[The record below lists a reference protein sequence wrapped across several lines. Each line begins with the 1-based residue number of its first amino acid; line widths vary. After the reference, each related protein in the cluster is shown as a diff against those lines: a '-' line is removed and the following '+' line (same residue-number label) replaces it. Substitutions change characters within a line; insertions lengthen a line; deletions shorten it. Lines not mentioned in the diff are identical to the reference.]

1 MRPRPELCALLAALL
16 ILPPVG
22 VSALSS
28 DAGQPVEIE
37 ANHVSLDDPRHM
49 ATYTGDVVL
58 TQGSIEA
65 HADRLVI
72 HMTETD
78 QIERIVMTGQPA
90 TFRQL
95 TTEGAEIY
103 GEGLRMEYRESQSQL
118 TIEDQA
124 LLRRGLN
131 EFRGPLIEFDLTEEV
146 ITASSPEDAT
156 ERERVRITIQPGG
169 LQTPAADGGER
180 DRP

>member
-1 MRPRPELCALLAALL
+1 MRLRPELCGPLAALL
-16 ILPPVG
+16 ILPPIG

-37 ANHVSLDDPRHM
+37 ANHVSLDDPRRM

-65 HADRLVI
+65 HADKIVI

-90 TFRQL
+90 TFRQQ
-95 TTEGAEIY
+95 TNEGGEIY
-103 GEGLRMEYRESQSQL
+103 GEGLRMEYRESQAQL
-118 TIEDQA
+118 KIENQA

-131 EFRGPLIEFDLTEEV
+131 EFRGPLIEFDLTDEV
-146 ITASSPEDAT
+146 ITASSPDDDT

-169 LQTPAADGGER
+169 LQTPAGDDAKK

>member
-1 MRPRPELCALLAALL
+1 MRPRPKLSRWLSALLVLL
-16 ILPPVG
+16 PAG
-22 VSALSS
+22 ASALTA
-28 DAGQPVEIE
+28 DAGQPVQIE
-37 ANHVSLDDPRHM
+37 ANQVSLDDPRRL

-65 HADRLVI
+65 HADRVVI

-78 QIERIVMTGQPA
+78 QIDRIVMTGRPA

-95 TTEGAEIY
+95 TDEGVEIY
-103 GEGLRMEYRESQSQL
+103 GEGLRMVYREPQAHL
-118 TIEDQA
+118 TIETQA

-131 EFRGPLIEFDLTEEV
+131 EFRGPLIELDLAGDV
-146 ITASSPEDAT
+146 VTASSPEESA

-169 LQTPAADGGER
+169 LQTPKGDGAER
-180 DRP
+180 NQP